1 MRVKLTGIRSAL
13 LQTPPWKQ
21 LTVDESQQFRM
32 LIYGRGTARTIS
44 LAGTRWTIGRS
55 EECTITLEDP
65 TVSRRHLV
73 LERDGD
79 SFTFR
84 DLGSSNLPV
93 VAGRPRSSGRL
104 DCGEELALGMSRLM
118 IEARNRPHPVQATS
132 GETVVLA
139 REVLEG
145 DASPADT
152 QPADTG
158 AMSKAL
164 DSFARAFGSLSAP
177 EHAAAPLLELALDLT
192 GHQRGWLALLPRPD
206 RLEMLASISPSTE
219 EADSSL
225 PEGALND
232 ARRLGHPYLL
242 RTDEGGR
249 DRERLLAPLGIDLEG
264 LLVLELPLPN
274 APRGQALLHL
284 AKTLGLLVWRR
295 LTESKEHQ
303 LLQDKLDSAAFHGTD
318 PHQALLTSTRL
329 QRARAQ
335 LRSRS
340 ADRRGVVLEGEPG
353 TETEELARLLHSDS
367 VRHGATFTRWR
378 RAEPEL
384 ALDANGGTLFVDAQ
398 TPLQPAEQEHVAALM
413 AQHPSWRLVIATTNA
428 ASITC
433 PELRAAV
440 EPEPITIPALRT
452 APRDVTAL
460 AELFLAQLGPN
471 QDGAPRLLGERARR
485 LLTSHDW
492 PGNVHE
498 LRTTVEAAAVRA
510 GSQPIAPRHLPL
522 AQDPSGDAPEASIP
536 PLEEVER
543 RHIEEVLR
551 RTGGVRSRAAKIL
564 GIANSTLYEKLKRYR
579 IQD

>member
-1 MRVKLTGIRSAL
+1 MGEPR
-13 LQTPPWKQ
+13 
-21 LTVDESQQFRM
+21 QFRI

-55 EECTITLEDP
+55 DECTITLDDP

-93 VAGRPRSSGRL
+93 VAGKPRSSGRL
-104 DCGEELALGMSRLM
+104 GCGEELALGMSRLM
-118 IEARNRPHPVQATS
+118 IEAQKRPHPVQTTNS
-132 GETVVLA
+132 ETVVLA

-145 DASPADT
+145 DSPLADT
-152 QPADTG
+152 QPAATG
-158 AMSKAL
+158 PISKTL

-177 EHAAAPLLELALDLT
+177 EHAAAPLLELALELSC
-192 GHQRGWLALLPRPD
+192 HQRGWLALLPRPD

-219 EADSSL
+219 GADSSV
-225 PEGALND
+225 PEGALDD

-249 DRERLLAPLGIDLEG
+249 DRERLLVPLGIGLEG

-284 AKTLGLLVWRR
+284 ANTLGLLVWRR
-295 LTESKEHQ
+295 LTESKEYQ
-303 LLQDKLDSAAFHGTD
+303 LLQDKVESAAFHGTD

-329 QRARAQ
+329 QRPREQ

-340 ADRRGVVLEGEPG
+340 TDRRGVFLEGEPG
-353 TETEELARLLHSDS
+353 TETDELARLLHSDS
-367 VRHGATFTRWR
+367 IQHGATFTRWR
-378 RAEPEL
+378 RAGPEL

-398 TPLQPAEQEHVAALM
+398 TPLQPAEQERLAALIGKN
-413 AQHPSWRLVIATTNA
+413 PSWRLVIATTDA
-428 ASITC
+428 AAITC
-433 PELRAAV
+433 PELRAAFD
-440 EPEPITIPALRT
+440 PEPIIIPALRT
-452 APRDVTAL
+452 APRDITAL

-485 LLTSHDW
+485 LLTSHGW

-498 LRTTVEAAAVRA
+498 LRTTVEAAAVSA
-510 GSQPIAPRHLPL
+510 GNQPIAPRHVPL
-522 AQDPSGDAPEASIP
+522 AQDKSSEAPEASIP
-536 PLEEVER
+536 SLEEIER

-551 RTGGVRSRAAKIL
+551 HTGGVRSRAAKIL